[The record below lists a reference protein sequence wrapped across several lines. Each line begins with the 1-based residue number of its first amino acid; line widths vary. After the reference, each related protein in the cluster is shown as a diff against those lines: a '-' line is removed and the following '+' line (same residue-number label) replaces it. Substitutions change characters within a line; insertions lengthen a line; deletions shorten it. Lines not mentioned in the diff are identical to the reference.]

1 MDGTTLQ
8 DISRLLV
15 HLLHPEIFT
24 ALGVTPTQGLLLH
37 GPPGCGE
44 LLLVSLVEY
53 LTVPSAVCLMT
64 VLRNLP
70 YSKNGAY
77 FFLICLN
84 VVDPA
89 QFNR

>member
-1 MDGTTLQ
+1 M
-8 DISRLLV
+8 

-53 LTVPSAVCLMT
+53 LTVPIAICPMT
-64 VLRNLP
+64 ELRNFP
-70 YSKNGAY
+70 YSKNTIT
-77 FFLICLN
+77 FETC
-84 VVDPA
+84 
-89 QFNR
+89 